1 LTSERFIAED
11 TAMASNHQTW
21 NDTESE
27 FSFGARELRE
37 AKKIDRAL
45 TLSVEPVKGSVAS
58 KGFDPYNTSGS
69 FDRKKHW
76 ARVGKR

>member
-1 LTSERFIAED
+1 
-11 TAMASNHQTW
+11 MAINHHTG
-21 NDTESE
+21 NDPESD
-27 FSFGARELRE
+27 FSFGVRELRE
-37 AKKIDRAL
+37 AKKIDRGL
-45 TLSVEPVKGSVAS
+45 SLSVEPVKVSAAA

>member
-1 LTSERFIAED
+1 MSERLIAEGK
-11 TAMASNHQTW
+11 AMASNYDTG
-21 NDTESE
+21 NDPESE
-27 FSFGARELRE
+27 FSFGVRELRE
-37 AKKIDRAL
+37 AKKVDRGL
-45 TLSVEPVKGSVAS
+45 TLSVEPVKVSVAS

>member
-1 LTSERFIAED
+1 MTINYDSGNE
-11 TAMASNHQTW
+11 
-21 NDTESE
+21 TESD
-27 FSFGARELRE
+27 FSFGVRELRE
-37 AKKIDRAL
+37 AKKKDRGL
-45 TLSVEPVKGSVAS
+45 TLSVEPAKNSIAS